1 MDTLFYNGYFYSH
14 ASGFTRP
21 EALLVRDGLI
31 IGRGE
36 LAEVEQLASP
46 DCERIDAG
54 KRFILPGFNDAHI
67 HIWKVGNL
75 QTFLLDVR
83 HAESLDQLGEMLAD
97 AASRL
102 NDKTAWLMARG
113 FNEAAWSVPQL
124 PDRFDLDRYVPDNPV
139 HLMRTC
145 AHIVV
150 LNSAA
155 IDHCGFTTS
164 TRVPTG
170 GEIRLGENQQI
181 NGIITESALGII
193 APFIPPYSEDQYMQ
207 MIKAAEETLFSYGIT
222 SATDPAVHPRL
233 LSVYQSLN
241 EQGKLRLRVNAIPIL
256 LPDGGLE
263 PKDLPDLYVSPHLK
277 VQTAKLFADGG
288 LSSQT
293 AALKRPY
300 LNISG
305 NALNFGILR
314 IPALLLQEL
323 VFNAQEQG
331 FTMAIHAIGDL
342 AIDEVLTV
350 YEKAFRQFPGSRP
363 NRIEHLELPHPEDIN
378 RIQAIGTMAIMQ
390 PIFIHE
396 LGLNFRQS
404 LDSSY
409 LNLLLPIKTLIDHKI
424 VTAFSTDAPVVKDL
438 NPFQNIATAIMRQ
451 DRAGYLFSPEQ
462 GVTLEQAIFAYTV
475 GSATAEYSNVCKG
488 ALEVGMYADMAF
500 LDINP
505 LNTAI
510 CDLLNIHVTSTY
522 IGGICVYSIGIL

>member
-1 MDTLFYNGYFYSH
+1 METLFYNGYFYSH
-14 ASGFTRP
+14 ASGFTSP
-21 EALLVRDGLI
+21 EALLVHNGMI
-31 IGRGE
+31 IGRGNLSE
-36 LAEVEQLASP
+36 LEQLASP
-46 DCERIDAG
+46 DCQRIDAG
-54 KRFILPGFNDAHI
+54 KSFVLPGFNDAHI

-83 HAESLDQLGEMLAD
+83 HAESLDELGEMLAT

-102 NDKTAWLMARG
+102 PDKTAWLMARG
-113 FNEAAWSVPQL
+113 FNEAGWPVQQL

-155 IDHCGFTTS
+155 IDFCGFSAS
-164 TRVPTG
+164 TAVPTG
-170 GEIRLGENQQI
+170 GEIRLGKDQQI

-193 APFIPPYSEDQYMQ
+193 APFISPYSDDQYMQ

-241 EQGKLRLRVNAIPIL
+241 KQGKLRLRVNAIPIL

-263 PKDLPDLYVSPHLK
+263 PKDLPDLYESAHLR

-300 LNISG
+300 MNSTG
-305 NALNFGILR
+305 NPLNFGILR
-314 IPALLLQEL
+314 IPALLLQKL

-350 YEKAFRQFPGSRP
+350 YEKAFRQFPGVRP
-363 NRIEHLELPHPEDIN
+363 NRIEHLELPHPEDID
-378 RIQAIGTMAIMQ
+378 RIQAIGAMAIMQ

-404 LDSSY
+404 LDTSY
-409 LNLLLPIKTLIDHKI
+409 LNLLLPIKTLIRRNI

-438 NPFQNIATAIMRQ
+438 NPFQNMATAITRQ
-451 DRAGYLFSPEQ
+451 DQAGYLFSPEQ
-462 GVTLEQAIFAYTV
+462 GVTLKEAITAYTV
-475 GSATAEYSNVCKG
+475 GSAAAEYSNGMKG

-500 LDINP
+500 LDKNP
-505 LNTAI
+505 LNI
-510 CDLLNIHVTSTY
+510 GISDLVNIHVTSTY
-522 IGGICVYSIGIL
+522 IGGICVYSI